1 MNLKRYSTKNV
12 CSGRAFADP
21 LSKINENRMVIDN
34 DVRNIYNLTKIK
46 MSNFETLLTKNI
58 TKLDG
63 LSPLKIMTRGYL
75 ISQKDGKI
83 VKSVKNIA
91 KNDMIDLRYIDGTAK
106 AIINDIKR

>member
-1 MNLKRYSTKNV
+1 
-12 CSGRAFADP
+12 
-21 LSKINENRMVIDN
+21 MVIDN
-34 DVRNIYNLTKIK
+34 EVRNIYNLTKIK

-106 AIINDIKR
+106 AIINDIKRWILIYN